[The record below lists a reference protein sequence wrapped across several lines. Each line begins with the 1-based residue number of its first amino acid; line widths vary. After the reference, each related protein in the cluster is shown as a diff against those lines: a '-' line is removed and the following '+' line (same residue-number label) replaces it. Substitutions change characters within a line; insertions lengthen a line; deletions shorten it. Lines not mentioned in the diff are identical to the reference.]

1 MSLRHLHSAHFLAV
15 VAAVSAFLPTA
26 FPYAETGRWDTSFH
40 TRGDVYK
47 PFAKSMFTNTSVIL
61 TVNVQ
66 CNGTNA
72 DTASLDVDWVLRR
85 TGTIYMTL

>member
-1 MSLRHLHSAHFLAV
+1 MSLRHLNSAHFLTV

-66 CNGTNA
+66 CNGSNA

-85 TGTIYMTL
+85 TGI